1 MWAFTSIFLCVLFI
15 FGKNLMLNEFFL
27 CLIKFIPINFRQI
40 ILQITLISLLG
51 QYIFLKTCLQEL
63 RTIHDYL
70 QLFDPIICNLL
81 VMFIKVLNFVI
92 KIRFH
97 KCECSKGAYYN
108 KLKRL
113 ICCKLFLSGHDKRS
127 VKTLEI

>member
-1 MWAFTSIFLCVLFI
+1 
-15 FGKNLMLNEFFL
+15 MLNEFFL
-27 CLIKFIPINFRQI
+27 CLIKFIPINFYQI
-40 ILQITLISLLG
+40 ILQITLISLLHRC
-51 QYIFLKTCLQEL
+51 ISLKTCLLKL

-70 QLFDPIICNLL
+70 QLFEPITYNLL
-81 VMFIKVLNFVI
+81 VKFLKVLNFVI

-113 ICCKLFLSGHDKRS
+113 ICCKLFLSGQDKRS